1 MWIEPSFLG
10 NPWIQ
15 PRYIAKS
22 LSTQMYTHR
31 LTGSP
36 PNLAPTTRKNS
47 RYCDWIGSTSSCRS
61 AEHDCQS
68 AKIAATAPGSSAGSS
83 SGGRSAATASG
94 SVRYSAIRKS
104 PE

>member
-1 MWIEPSFLG
+1 MQI
-10 NPWIQ
+10 
-15 PRYIAKS
+15 
-22 LSTQMYTHR
+22 
-31 LTGSP
+31 
-36 PNLAPTTRKNS
+36 
-47 RYCDWIGSTSSCRS
+47 